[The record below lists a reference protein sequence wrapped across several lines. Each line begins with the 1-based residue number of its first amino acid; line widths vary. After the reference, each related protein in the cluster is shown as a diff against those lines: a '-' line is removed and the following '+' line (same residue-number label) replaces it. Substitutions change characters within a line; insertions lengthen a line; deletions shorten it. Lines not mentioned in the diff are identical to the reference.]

1 MKKNILMLVAA
12 LVSSAFTGAC
22 TAPVADSSEEI
33 AQSEDELR
41 MMNGSRL
48 TGVAL
53 SGSSVNGAALDGV
66 RFTGMDLGG
75 TALKDV
81 TLKGTTLSAVLADGT
96 ILSGVELI
104 GATMVGVLTDGSEV
118 TLRIDDVIPTADA
131 DILNYRISHVGSRGA
146 STPIC
151 GLDVDGT
158 EMMSFPL
165 AGRYDQSVGTPTG
178 GSFIA
183 DATQFSLACKGS
195 AVAKCAEL
203 GYKPFKTAKECNSL
217 GQCHD
222 VSLAPLHQACVRMVR
237 ADYCGDGASHTY
249 IGTEIDVFDTFRI
262 KNEDPTVPG
271 SIEAEWGVD
280 GATCVLHTRWVSAM
294 HGDVQQYMQ
303 DHCPGRYEPMSAVC
317 ARSTST
323 FNTDVGY
330 SMSMDDRALLRNRSE
345 VHQ

>member
-81 TLKGTTLSAVLADGT
+81 TLKGTTLSAVLA
-96 ILSGVELI
+96 
-104 GATMVGVLTDGSEV
+104 DGSEV